1 MVTRGTD
8 KDKWPEPVAASGL
21 QWLCTVSPQDGSS
34 GTGWYYGGLQGWR
47 KLFFPL
53 LFPLQQLLAALCRLQ
68 KPRSMPK
75 CGFAI
80 SKAIKPN
87 SDSIGSTPQLKI
99 CYRLRGG
106 GGGVG
111 MGRKA
116 RLPPDTLLPT
126 PSGTGCWFLGRGGIP
141 TRPLTHICFT
151 FTHNGTREPQSQGS
165 AYEKE

>member
-106 GGGVG
+106 WWSGDGAQGQITSRYPSPHTLRHRMLVP
-111 MGRKA
+111 RQRRDPNQA
-116 RLPPDTLLPT
+116 PDPHMLHL
-126 PSGTGCWFLGRGGIP
+126 
-141 TRPLTHICFT
+141 H
-151 FTHNGTREPQSQGS
+151 PQWNQRASES
-165 AYEKE
+165 RFCL